1 MPKTVPALRAAPPS
15 TCLAPRLAE
24 PLRAAL
30 ALAVALGLG
39 GAARAQDPSQEP
51 ATEPVAMEEAP
62 APIVLGEDDRPDE
75 FAYQTYDAI
84 QHTLD
89 FEFAVLPPLVLP
101 TVGSPELRN
110 VGRDPKTLPIAPIS
124 VRTQDAADVIRT
136 VHVSLSESPSTLLSL
151 DNRQS
156 LQWRIDG
163 LPGAAEAPAN
173 AVVPVRPT
181 AVDPQGFKLGATWGA
196 QDRIRAPLLDAIAW
210 QAQADVGAGAAP
222 ARGSTVVRRS
232 LRLTAGWDRAS
243 DVAFNL
249 SQGVQVGGGGAYQH
263 YATGVRASLFDPPE
277 ATRFSGF
284 VELSGEHLAL
294 NNLAD
299 NLGATVNAG
308 ATWRANPTTQVDF
321 SLSRGLAPTADTQSN
336 VGLQVK
342 F

>member
-1 MPKTVPALRAAPPS
+1 MPKTVPALRAVPPS
-15 TCLAPRLAE
+15 TCLAPRLAA

-30 ALAVALGLG
+30 ALALVLGHG
-39 GAARAQDPSQEP
+39 TAARAQEPEAEP
-51 ATEPVAMEEAP
+51 AVLEEAEAP
-62 APIVLGEDDRPDE
+62 APLVLGEDDRPDD

-84 QHTLD
+84 QHSLD
-89 FEFAVLPPLVLP
+89 FKFAVLPPLVLP
-101 TVGSPELRN
+101 AIGSPELRN
-110 VGRDPKTLPIAPIS
+110 VGRDPKTLPIAPITW
-124 VRTQDAADVIRT
+124 RPPDATDVIRT
-136 VHVSLSESPSTLLSL
+136 VHVSLSESPTTLASL
-151 DNRQS
+151 DSRQS

-163 LPGAAEAPAN
+163 LPGAPETPSR
-173 AVVPVRPT
+173 VVAPVRPT
-181 AVDPQGFKLGATWGA
+181 AVDPQAFKLGATWGA
-196 QDRIRAPLLDAIAW
+196 EDRIRAPLLDAIAW

-222 ARGSTVVRRS
+222 ERGSTVVRRS

-243 DVAFNL
+243 DVAFNV

-308 ATWRANPTTQVDF
+308 ATWRANPSTQIDF
-321 SLSRGLAPTADTQSN
+321 SLSRGLAPTAETQSN